1 MCSFSF
7 QKVDLLG
14 RDYCTKNCTVLLA
27 VLQVL
32 IVEFSSVTGL
42 SGDIGRGPNSVIISC
57 VCDLYSSAFEILL
70 V

>member
-1 MCSFSF
+1 MF
-7 QKVDLLG
+7 LLQEG
-14 RDYCTKNCTVLLA
+14 VISWEEIVVQRIVRFLLA

-42 SGDIGRGPNSVIISC
+42 SGDVGRGPNSVIISC